1 MILKTAI
8 AVALGGLLAAST
20 ALGLLLTGPAMAEN
34 RIAAPHDS
42 MAQASLGAPLGL
54 SVSLLTHPHD
64 NLIRDALPAFSWQVN
79 DPRRGALQSAYQ
91 IRVEA
96 PGKAQPFWDSGKIVS
111 ADSVAVRHSG
121 PPLNAGEEWSWR
133 VRTWDDDG
141 QASPWSESQRF
152 RTADEVFTTH
162 QAAPADPANTD
173 FSNRPRPV
181 FQVDHPV
188 QAEHLGEGHWFFDFG
203 QARFGQAVIVWPE
216 APATT
221 VRMHLGEMRSA
232 QGQLERQPPGTV
244 RYQAHDLVLEPS
256 PTLRQPV
263 LQWQPPP
270 WLKSGFIATPP
281 GTGEVMPFRFVEL
294 EAAPAGFRP
303 EYLRRHALALPHD
316 ATAAH
321 FRSSSPDLDAVWDLS
336 RHTALATTFLGIY
349 VDGDRERL
357 PYEGDAH
364 IHQLSHYNQDR
375 SYATARH
382 TLEFLLQQP
391 TWPLEWQVHPLLMAW
406 EDLLHTGDTA
416 LISVH
421 QERLAASTLTA
432 LARSDGL
439 IVNSAERQTAAFR
452 ESLGQGRRLHTLVDW
467 PPGERD
473 GHVITPVDAVAN
485 AYHHRGLVLM
495 GRIALALGQME
506 EAEQWQAR
514 AEKVRNSFHRVF
526 FDTEMQRYRDGEG
539 VDHHSLHANLFA
551 LRFGLV
557 PEAHRSAV
565 LGFVHSRGMAASV
578 YGAQHLL
585 DALYEH
591 GEAQTALDRM
601 RARGPRTWLNMLE
614 QGSTMTLEAWDL
626 SAKSNLDWNHA
637 WGSAPANVIPRRLVG
652 VRPLLPG
659 ARHVLVQPQPGDLDW
674 FDARVPTQRG
684 PVDVQ
689 WQRRVDGHRLMVQVP
704 ANTRAEL
711 HLPASTDDTIRT
723 QESTLQE
730 VPDIRVL
737 RRNNSAV
744 VLDLPAGRHEFDVSR
759 RSGD

>member
-1 MILKTAI
+1 MIMKSAI
-8 AVALGGLLAAST
+8 ALALGGLLAAST
-20 ALGLLLTGPAMAEN
+20 ALGVLLSGPAMGQTHTAE
-34 RIAAPHDS
+34 PT
-42 MAQASLGAPLGL
+42 ASADHGALGAPLGL
-54 SVSLLTHPHD
+54 SVSLLAHLHD
-64 NLIRDALPAFSWQVN
+64 NLTRDALPAYAWQVN
-79 DPRRGALQSAYQ
+79 DPRRGAMQSAYQ
-91 IRVEA
+91 IRVWT
-96 PGKAQPFWDSGKIVS
+96 PSKAQPYWDSGKIVGS
-111 ADSVAVRHSG
+111 DSVGVRHDG
-121 PPLNAGEEWSWR
+121 PPLAAGVEWSWQL
-133 VRTWDDDG
+133 RTWDAHG
-141 QASPWSESQRF
+141 QASPWSDSQTF
-152 RTADEVFTTH
+152 RTAGEVFITH
-162 QAAPADPANTD
+162 QPASADPANTD
-173 FSNRPRPV
+173 FSNRPRPALE
-181 FQVDHPV
+181 VDHPV
-188 QAEHLGEGHWFFDFG
+188 LAQSLGEGHWFFDFG

-216 APATT
+216 PPADTL
-221 VRMHLGEMRSA
+221 RMHLGEMRHA
-232 QGQLERQPPGTV
+232 QGRLERQPPGTV
-244 RYQAHDLVLEPS
+244 RYQAHDLELDPS
-256 PTLRQPV
+256 RTVHQPV

-281 GTGEVMPFRFVEL
+281 GVGEVVPFRYVEL
-294 EAAPAGFRP
+294 EGAPAGFRP
-303 EYLRRHALALPHD
+303 EYLRRHSLALPHD

-321 FRSSSPDLDAVWDLS
+321 FRSSSPELDAVWALS

-375 SYATARH
+375 TYATARH
-382 TLEFLLQQP
+382 TLEFLLQRP

-421 QERLAASTLTA
+421 QKRLASSTLTA

-506 EAEQWQAR
+506 EAGQWQAR
-514 AEKVRNSFHRVF
+514 AEKVRDSFHRVF
-526 FDTEMQRYRDGEG
+526 FDIAMQRYRDGEG

-565 LGFVHSRGMAASV
+565 LDFIHSRGMAASV

-591 GEAQTALDRM
+591 GEAQAALDRM

-626 SAKSNLDWNHA
+626 AAKSNLDWNHA

-659 ARHVLVQPQPGDLDW
+659 ARHILVQPQPGDLDW

-684 PVDVQ
+684 PVNVQ
-689 WQRRVDGHRLMVQVP
+689 WQRRVSGHRLIVQVP

-711 HLPASTDDTIRT
+711 HLPAGTDDTIRT
-723 QESTLQE
+723 QGSTLQE

-737 RRNNSAV
+737 RRIDNAV

-759 RSGD
+759 RSGG